1 MFASNTPMAGLSP
14 FQRIQGKILDA
25 ASCVKSSAM
34 PTSPPKTC
42 STYCGKIGT
51 MSNPQSKIVL
61 ITGAAGGIGRATVTL
76 FAEKGWR
83 VIGVDRSLFGE
94 NFPSNGL
101 FIQSDIS
108 DPAALEAIFR
118 QARAFTDCLD
128 VLVNNAALQIA
139 KPLLDTSVEEWDAV
153 MASNLRSVFL
163 SAKLAYPLFK
173 AVGGGAII
181 NVSSVHA
188 VQTSANIAAYA
199 ASKGGLLALTRAMA
213 IEFAP
218 DNIRVN
224 AILPGAVDTPMLR
237 AGLGRGHVEG
247 DGDIMERLDNL
258 ARKTVSGKVGKPEE
272 IAHAIYF
279 LADDTQSSFMT
290 GQSMIVDGGATA
302 RLSTE

>member
-1 MFASNTPMAGLSP
+1 MNNSAS
-14 FQRIQGKILDA
+14 Q
-25 ASCVKSSAM
+25 
-34 PTSPPKTC
+34 KT
-42 STYCGKIGT
+42 
-51 MSNPQSKIVL
+51 VL
-61 ITGAAGGIGRATVTL
+61 ITGVAGGIGRATAYL
-76 FAEKGWR
+76 FASCNWQ
-83 VIGVDRSLFGE
+83 VIGVDRADFGPG
-94 NFPSNGL
+94 FPEAGL

-108 DPAALEAIFR
+108 EPVSLEAIFQ
-118 QARAFTDCLD
+118 QAKTFSGRLD
-128 VLVNNAALQIA
+128 GLVNNAALQIS
-139 KPLLDTSVEEWDAV
+139 KPLLETSVAEWDAV

-173 AVGGGAII
+173 AAGGGAIV

-213 IEFAP
+213 IEFAG

-237 AGLGRGHVEG
+237 AGLGREHVQG
-247 DGDIMERLDNL
+247 DDIHARLENL
-258 ARKTVSGKVGKPEE
+258 ASKTVNGRVGKPEE

-279 LADDTQSSFMT
+279 LADETQSSFMT
-290 GQSMIVDGGATA
+290 GQALIVDGGATA